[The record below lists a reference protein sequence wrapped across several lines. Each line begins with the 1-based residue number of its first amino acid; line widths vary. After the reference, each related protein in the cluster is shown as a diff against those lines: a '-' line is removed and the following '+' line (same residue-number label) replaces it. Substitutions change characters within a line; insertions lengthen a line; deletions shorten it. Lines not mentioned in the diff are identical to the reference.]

1 MANRL
6 RRRMNRAGRGCW
18 SSRIEWTCGKGVR
31 PLVAPVSQGAF
42 KSFPVQSNAY
52 CFTLLR
58 YVESNPLRAGLVRR
72 SADWEWSSLA
82 IREGAAKDG
91 LVLAGGPVAVPERWA
106 RLVDVR
112 PGEDDLR
119 RLEDCMRRGCP
130 FGSDAWTM
138 AVAERLDLMSTV
150 RPRGR
155 PRAAEGKGS

>member
-1 MANRL
+1 
-6 RRRMNRAGRGCW
+6 MNRAGRGCW

-31 PLVAPVSQGAF
+31 PLVAPVSQGGF

-52 CFTLLR
+52 YLTLLR

-130 FGSDAWTM
+130 FGSDAWMM
-138 AVAERLDLMSTV
+138 AVAEPNLFNKAGLPASPFRTDC
-150 RPRGR
+150 RPGQTFGR
-155 PRAAEGKGS
+155 F